1 MRLNDNEEPDN
12 NKDNNNKTLPTVVK
26 SKSSIDLP
34 TDEVSDTT
42 GDEQRQK
49 DGKQIISEIL

>member
-1 MRLNDNEEPDN
+1 MRNRI
-12 NKDNNNKTLPTVVK
+12 TIIRRYQQVK

>member
-1 MRLNDNEEPDN
+1 MRLNDNEEP
-12 NKDNNNKTLPTVVK
+12 DNNNKTLPTVVK
-26 SKSSIDLP
+26 SKSSIELP